1 MNQRLRQNAILTL
14 VDEAPVPSQEE
25 LQHRLRRKGFRVGQ
39 ATLSRDIRKL
49 GLVKSARGYEAS
61 SGESHSGPLLPSVEH
76 LIQEFVLD
84 VREAQNLLV
93 LKTTVGSASPVAVA
107 IDSADW
113 DEIVGTVGG
122 DDTILVITPDN
133 KTATALA
140 KRVRAMLA

>member
-14 VDEAPVPSQEE
+14 VDEAPVVSQEE

-49 GLVKSARGYEAS
+49 GLVKSSRGYEAPA
-61 SGESHSGPLLPSVEH
+61 GEFGAGPLLPSVEH

-93 LKTTVGSASPVAVA
+93 LKTTVGSASPVAVS

-113 DEIVGTVGG
+113 DEVVGTISG
-122 DDTILVITPDN
+122 DDTILIITPDN

>member
-25 LQHRLRRKGFRVGQ
+25 LQSRLRRKGFRVGQ

-49 GLVKSARGYEAS
+49 GLVKSARGYQVSAGDAS
-61 SGESHSGPLLPSVEH
+61 GQPMLPSVEH
-76 LIQEFVLD
+76 LIREFVLE

-107 IDSADW
+107 IDSTDW
-113 DEIVGTVGG
+113 EEVVGTVGG
-122 DDTILVITPDN
+122 DDTILIITPDA
-133 KTATALA
+133 KQAAVLA
-140 KRVRAMLA
+140 KRVRGMLA